1 MSKQGIL
8 DIISLNVK
16 LYEGLNNGS
25 IKYDNYM
32 SEVKPL
38 IESFEQT
45 HKTTPN
51 LFIQDYLKSLSDIDK
66 PYSLANYGYR
76 GRNSIKDFS
85 WACYHFKYEFVTQHY
100 ASYSP
105 QLYILI
111 HSKGIKFGLDYG
123 SEVHNDDSL
132 VTTVLNRPDI
142 ITEIINCNREIT
154 AFTLTEGASY
164 LATEND
170 LVEFKNDEDVKGK
183 WNNKIHFIKQFRTD
197 EIPDNID
204 EIINQSLISLLPLFK
219 KLCAIKT
226 NAYTDTPT
234 SNLVTA
240 KPITMVNEPI
250 DEAEDY
256 FEEYKLDNFISEV
269 FVEIKEANVYKELLL
284 KKKNIILQ
292 GPPGTG
298 KTFVAKRI
306 AYLILGQK
314 RKNNIRTIQFH
325 QSYSYEDFI
334 QGYRPDDNGGFLRK
348 EGVFYNFVKEAKKHP
363 DEKFFFII
371 DEINRG
377 NLSKIFGELLMLIEA
392 DKRGD
397 SYSINLIYE
406 PEKEFSIPENIYL
419 IGTMNTADRSLA
431 IVDYALRRR
440 FAFIDVNPN
449 FGIRLKSY
457 LALKGVSDYLINHIS
472 ISLDK
477 LNQSIISDDNLGKGF
492 CIGHS
497 YFCTTP
503 DAVKL
508 ERQWFNNIINYEIGP
523 ILKEYWFDDLGKAES
538 LISAVLL

>member
-16 LYEGLNNGS
+16 LNEGLNNGS

-85 WACYHFKYEFVTQHY
+85 WSCYHFKYEFVTQHY

-111 HSKGIKFGLDYG
+111 HSKGLKFGLDYG

-132 VTTVLNRPDI
+132 VTAVLNRPDI
-142 ITEIINCNREIT
+142 ITEIINCNREIA

-164 LATEND
+164 LAAEND

-183 WNNKIHFIKQFRTD
+183 WNNKIHLIKQFRTE

-234 SNLVTA
+234 ANLVTA
-240 KPITMVNEPI
+240 IPITMVNEPI
-250 DEAEDY
+250 EEAEDY

-269 FVEIKEANVYKELLL
+269 FVEIKEADVYKELLL

-298 KTFVAKRI
+298 KTYVAKRI

-363 DEKFFFII
+363 NEKFFFII

-449 FGIRLKSY
+449 FGNRLKSF
-457 LALKGVSDYLINHIS
+457 LALKGVSDDLINHIS